1 MYFTHHTIDIHILGD
16 LQILDVMILE
26 MSQACIR
33 MHWLTVVQLLSH
45 LPCYNNDIH
54 FTIIRAFWGISL
66 LSNLHNPI
74 NPAGMETLASR
85 VGRFESELE
94 ALRREAMVGL
104 EGGKSW
110 NPRMMLVRTI

>member
-1 MYFTHHTIDIHILGD
+1 
-16 LQILDVMILE
+16 MILE
-26 MSQACIR
+26 MNQACIR
-33 MHWLTVVQLLSH
+33 MHWLAVVQLLSH

-66 LSNLHNPI
+66 LSNPI

-110 NPRMMLVRTI
+110 NPGMMLFHFRSACKCKIYKEGLDIQLNRVFVH